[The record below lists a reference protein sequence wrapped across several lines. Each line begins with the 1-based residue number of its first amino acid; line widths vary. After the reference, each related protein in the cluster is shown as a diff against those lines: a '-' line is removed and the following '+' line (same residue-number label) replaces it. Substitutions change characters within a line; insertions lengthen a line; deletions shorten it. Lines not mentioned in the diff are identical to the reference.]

1 MPAFVRWIQGP
12 IERLRHVVTRPSRA
26 GSPAATEEGAGGGAT
41 TRVKCPSCDG
51 TGLCRVCGGEGR
63 IDRLMPVAGGDP
75 IAMGQ
80 EPVHKMQ
87 SVKCRA
93 CPSSSGTC
101 KTCKGTGKARVPAA
115 G

>member
-1 MPAFVRWIQGP
+1 MTAFVRWIQAP
-12 IERLRHVVTRPSRA
+12 IERLSHVMRPSPASAR
-26 GSPAATEEGAGGGAT
+26 AATDEVSDDAAT
-41 TRVKCPSCDG
+41 TIVKCPSCDG

-87 SVKCRA
+87 TVKCRA

-101 KTCKGTGKARVPAA
+101 KTCKGTGKVRVPSAE
-115 G
+115 

>member
-12 IERLRHVVTRPSRA
+12 IERLRHVVRPPSHA
-26 GSPAATEEGAGGGAT
+26 SSPAAVDEGSGDDAT
-41 TRVKCPSCDG
+41 TLMKCPSCDG

-87 SVKCRA
+87 TIKCRA
-93 CPSSSGTC
+93 CPSSSGRC
-101 KTCKGTGKARVPAA
+101 KMCKGTGKVRVPAA
-115 G
+115 E